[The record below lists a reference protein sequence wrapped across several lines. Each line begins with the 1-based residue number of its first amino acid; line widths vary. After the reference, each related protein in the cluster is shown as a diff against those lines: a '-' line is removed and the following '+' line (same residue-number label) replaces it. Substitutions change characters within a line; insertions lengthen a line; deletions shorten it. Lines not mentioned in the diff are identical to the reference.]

1 MDSARP
7 DIKHQAPAD
16 PTLDESDS
24 DPSIDPID
32 PINSLLDFPIPPFPQ
47 YTLDTLVMH
56 GGFSDPMLHIDSEA
70 VSPASE
76 PSESWTRSNV
86 KTSLSDRSQ
95 SHLQNFLVFFGDEL
109 IQTSRA
115 KTWMAH
121 SLAHNSTKEIEKR
134 LSDLLKNYSENMKLK
149 YPAFKPSN
157 TVANKFSGL
166 LCSTIAL
173 VSCYRA
179 NIATYFWKNSIA
191 NATPLPRYLGT
202 LDLQDTLVDWMDS
215 LRDSEFCQGHS
226 VRTPSSAHTKSKW
239 TDQNGIVQ
247 EEDLGMEFYFV
258 KNILVSSGAFKQL
271 AYKMRRNLC
280 FNDRREL
287 KAISQI
293 LTCSGKWPHRFRSQI
308 CRVSFWIHWNISGFM
323 HSQYNELV
331 PVATVVTLTGSALY
345 AQATTCG
352 EYIRTNWPTIGPAFL
367 DIMDRSLASKHH
379 GTIRVNSGLFL
390 VQYDV
395 LPMLTYAGQASDNRS
410 LWYEIEVSQNSTHWC
425 VRTASERL
433 VEDLAQLFAWV
444 GSALSISPFGEK
456 LAYARPL
463 LKTLPREPQKEDEYC
478 DPTTIDFDLSFESTA
493 LNALETACWLP
504 LFKRASIASGFPIP
518 ERAQEIGLE
527 VPLEILAELAGVR
540 QAIEFEGGII
550 LKGFAEMFVPV
561 KKTGDRVQWH
571 AIISED
577 NENRLTFGEGLSRCE
592 SRALLDEVSFGDLK
606 STRAI
611 VGWCCAAT
619 SRLGSDAAN
628 YENIDYSGAKQAG
641 LVLRCAGGQ
650 IGVQQI
656 GTGIL
661 DFRLGAKDGNFHVPR
676 LGRYS
681 KIVSA
686 SEKTPIMLYGTKEQ
700 RSWLVFASDV
710 LLHMIQHRHRLDPF
724 KVEGKTVRLD
734 TTVTPGSSAKTI
746 LMKNEKSR
754 ISDEQDY
761 TFKTLVVDIW
771 GILES
776 LVDQNTRRSQ
786 NMSGAPVK
794 ASFQEVL
801 QGYEYNAVVED
812 RSPFILKEQELNK
825 TSGGWPSLIR
835 DINALVLFA
844 DSFGEVILPTDSAKS
859 SLCRSWHTMPSGMDY
874 MATTSKVLKDLYS
887 VAGCRTTRSYLSSTQ
902 LRWHRG
908 ESLVFEACADT
919 LACRCNRLQQ
929 IIPKA
934 SIGFIVP
941 PGLLEDE
948 GAVIFGKSG
957 SLLQGIFS
965 MHYQRPVQITGI
977 YSQPNIPLRS
987 TSSSENS
994 SRTGSDGTAES
1005 VSTSLSSSC
1014 PVLPVQTMLSEIPE
1028 IDEIAKP
1035 PASSKRRLCLADSP
1049 FEISDKDAEHYKAFE
1064 RLREPRVGKRR

>member
-1 MDSARP
+1 MNPITMVSPSSFSCLSPVTKTFVSGQSHKLNGIAGTSLCLRLVHTLGSNMDSAPP
-7 DIKHQAPAD
+7 DIDHQAPTD
-16 PTLDESDS
+16 PALDESDS
-24 DPSIDPID
+24 DSSIDPV
-32 PINSLLDFPIPPFPQ
+32 NSLIDFSIPPFPQ

-56 GGFSDPMLHIDSEA
+56 GGFSDPILHIDPEA
-70 VSPASE
+70 VSQASE
-76 PSESWTRSNV
+76 PPESWTRSNV
-86 KTSLSDRSQ
+86 ETSLSDRSQ
-95 SHLQNFLVFFGDEL
+95 SHLQDFLVFFGDKL
-109 IQTSRA
+109 IQRSGA
-115 KTWMAH
+115 KAWMAH
-121 SLAHNSTKEIEKR
+121 SLAHNSTKEIEKQ
-134 LSDLLKNYSENMKLK
+134 LSHLLENYSADMKLK
-149 YPAFKPSN
+149 HPVFKPSN
-157 TVANKFSGL
+157 AVANKFSRL
-166 LCSTIAL
+166 LCNTIAL

-191 NATPLPRYLGT
+191 NAVPLTRHLGT
-202 LDLQDTLVDWMDS
+202 LYLQDTLIDWMDS

-226 VRTPSSAHTKSKW
+226 VRVPSSVHKN
-239 TDQNGIVQ
+239 QNGIVQ

-258 KNILVSSGAFKQL
+258 KDILVSSGAFQQL
-271 AYKMRRNLC
+271 ASKMRRNLC
-280 FNDRREL
+280 FDDRHEL
-287 KAISQI
+287 EAISQI
-293 LTCSGKWPHRFRSQI
+293 LTRAGIWPNKFRSQI
-308 CRVSFWIHWNISGFM
+308 CRVSFWIHWDIPGFM

-331 PVATVVTLTGSALY
+331 PIATVVALTGSALY

-352 EYIRTNWPTIGPAFL
+352 EYIRTNWPAIGPAFL
-367 DIMDRSLASKHH
+367 DIIDRSLASKHY
-379 GTIRVNSGLFL
+379 GTIRMNSGLFL
-390 VQYDV
+390 VQYNI
-395 LPMLTYAGQASDNRS
+395 LPMLTYPGHASDNHS
-410 LWYEIEVSQNSTHWC
+410 LWYDIEVSQNSTHWC
-425 VRTASERL
+425 VRTASKKL

-478 DPTTIDFDLSFESTA
+478 DPTTTDFDLSFERTA

-518 ERAQEIGLE
+518 KRAEEIGLE
-527 VPLEILAELAGVR
+527 VPLEILTELVGIR

-571 AIISED
+571 AVISED
-577 NENRLTFGEGLSRCE
+577 NENRLTYGEGLSRCE

-619 SRLGSDAAN
+619 SRLGSDAAS

-641 LVLRCAGGQ
+641 MVLRCAGGQ

-686 SEKTPIMLYGTKEQ
+686 SERTPIMLYGTKEQ
-700 RSWLVFASDV
+700 RAWLVFASDV

-734 TTVTPGSSAKTI
+734 TTVTTGSSAKTI
-746 LMKNEKSR
+746 LMKNEKIH

-794 ASFQEVL
+794 ASFQEAL
-801 QGYEYNAVVED
+801 QGYEYNAVIED
-812 RSPFILKEQELNK
+812 RSPFILKEQELSK
-825 TSGGWPSLIR
+825 TSGGWPSLVR

-844 DSFGEVILPTDSAKS
+844 DGFGEVILPTESAKS
-859 SLCRSWHTMPSGMDY
+859 KLCRSWHSMPSSMDY
-874 MATTSKVLKDLYS
+874 MATTSKVLKDLYN
-887 VAGCRTTRSYLSSTQ
+887 VAGCRTTRSYLTSTQ

-908 ESLVFEACADT
+908 ESVVFEACKDAK
-919 LACRCNRLQQ
+919 ACQCNRLQQ
-929 IIPKA
+929 IVSKA
-934 SIGFIVP
+934 SIRPIVP

-948 GAVIFGKSG
+948 GAVIFGQGG
-957 SLLQGIFS
+957 SFLQRFFS
-965 MHYQRPVQITGI
+965 APCQKPMQTTGI
-977 YSQPNIPLRS
+977 YSLPNRPLGS
-987 TSSSENS
+987 LNLHHSIEDTLSCENS
-994 SRTGSDGTAES
+994 SRTGPDGTAES
-1005 VSTSLSSSC
+1005 ASTSLSS
-1014 PVLPVQTMLSEIPE
+1014 
-1028 IDEIAKP
+1028 
-1035 PASSKRRLCLADSP
+1035 
-1049 FEISDKDAEHYKAFE
+1049 
-1064 RLREPRVGKRR
+1064 